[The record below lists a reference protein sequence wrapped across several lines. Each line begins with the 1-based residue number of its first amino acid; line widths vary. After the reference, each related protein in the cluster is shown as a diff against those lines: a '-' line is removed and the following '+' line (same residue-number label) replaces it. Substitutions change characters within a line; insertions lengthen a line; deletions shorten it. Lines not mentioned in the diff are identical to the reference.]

1 MNWQENQPTE
11 WEGSVVWQA
20 TIWGIGR
27 LMKNLKPG
35 DRIIFDDMIHYTTV
49 KTTMF
54 NGVNHPSIGIWNEK
68 SGFRLIK
75 EFNYQDYKNRLS

>member
-1 MNWQENQPTE
+1 LAGDFMGNWSFDKE
-11 WEGSVVWQA
+11 
-20 TIWGIGR
+20 
-27 LMKNLKPG
+27 LKPG
-35 DRIIFDDMIHYTTV
+35 DKIIFDDMIHYTTV

-54 NGVNHPSIGIWNEK
+54 NGVNHPSIGIWSEK